1 MRREKWWSVILTMG
15 LFMALSPLSSQ
26 AGPNR
31 PFALQPNCQ
40 AFTQPRPNANAY
52 GSNGQ
57 NRQWQQPYGNAYG
70 WNGQNRQ
77 WVDHR
82 NDYWRDD
89 HRYHWWDQRRD
100 AYRWNDHRPHC
111 GTSSEMPT
119 AEMVTSP
126 SGNNLV
132 LHSPR
137 GMA

>member
-1 MRREKWWSVILTMG
+1 MRRERWWSVILTMG

-31 PFALQPNCQ
+31 PFALQPNRQ

-57 NRQWQQPYGNAYG
+57 NRQGQQPYGNAYG

-77 WVDHR
+77 WFDHR

-89 HRYHWWDQRRD
+89 HGIIG
-100 AYRWNDHRPHC
+100 
-111 GTSSEMPT
+111 GTSAGMPTAGMITGPSGTSREMPT